1 MPIRITAAIC
11 THNRVALLPA
21 TLESLLAQSLR
32 PTDYE
37 VLVIDNGSTD
47 ATPAVIRR
55 HLDAP
60 GAVKL
65 RSAVQPLLGLSHARN
80 LAADMAAGEIIA
92 YLDDDAVAD
101 PGWLAALLDAYAAFP
116 DAWAAGGP
124 VRLAWHAHRPAWLG
138 DELLPMLSRLD
149 LGEERR
155 PLAAQEYLW
164 GTSLSCHRQAFRSL
178 GLFRTD
184 LGRRGVALVSGEDTE
199 FQRRIRAANRQ
210 VIYAPAAQV
219 AHWVAPVRTRQR
231 YFMARAYGKG
241 RTRALVDAGQL
252 DRAAQRQK
260 AWRQIASAGKSGL
273 RSIAR
278 WGDPSTRLR
287 SLMAIALAAGYWRE
301 FVGGHGHEPT

>member
-21 TLESLLAQSLR
+21 AMESLLAQSLR

-55 HLDAP
+55 YLDAP
-60 GAVKL
+60 GAVTL
-65 RSAVQPLLGLSHARN
+65 RSAAQPLLGLSHARN

-101 PGWLAALLDAYAAFP
+101 PAWLAALLDAYAAFP

-124 VRLAWHAHRPAWLG
+124 VRLAWQTPRPEWLG
-138 DELLPMLSRLD
+138 DDLLPMLSRLD

-155 PLAAQEYLW
+155 PIGTREYVW

-178 GLFRTD
+178 GLFRAD
-184 LGRRGVALVSGEDTE
+184 LGRRGAALVSGEDTE

-219 AHWVAPVRTRQR
+219 AHWVVPARARQR
-231 YFMARAYGKG
+231 YFVARAYGKG
-241 RTRALVDAGQL
+241 RTRALVDAGQH
-252 DRAAQRQK
+252 DRAALRRK
-260 AWRQIASAGKSGL
+260 AWCQLASAGKSGL
-273 RSIAR
+273 GRIAH
-278 WGDPSTRLR
+278 WGDPAVRLH

-301 FVGGHGHEPT
+301 FVEGRGHEPY